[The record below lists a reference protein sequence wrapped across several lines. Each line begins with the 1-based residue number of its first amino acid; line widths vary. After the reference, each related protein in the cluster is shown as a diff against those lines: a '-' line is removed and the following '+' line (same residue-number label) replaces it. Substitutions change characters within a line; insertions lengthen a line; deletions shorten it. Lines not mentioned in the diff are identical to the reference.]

1 MPNTHDTL
9 LYTPLWFQSL
19 MLLLCSPA
27 YVIFSKHNIENFSIF
42 AGLFFCPGTRC
53 GPRRLSLNEF
63 PSCKWMGGPV
73 KTSLTV
79 VLVAR
84 KYFNTY
90 WGFAESLLVKTVQIQ
105 WINVFMSLGF
115 GPDCLHP
122 SYSKL
127 KSVQMFH
134 QWLWCYF
141 PLKTSFCWHN
151 FSFFQHFHCLGCW
164 AYIC

>member
-1 MPNTHDTL
+1 MTHYCTL
-9 LYTPLWFQSL
+9 HCGFSRSCCCSVRRLTWFSR
-19 MLLLCSPA
+19 
-27 YVIFSKHNIENFSIF
+27 NITLKILTF
-42 AGLFFCPGTRC
+42 LPDCFFFPGTRC
-53 GPRRLSLNEF
+53 GPRCLSLNEF

-141 PLKTSFCWHN
+141 SLKTSFCWHN